1 MALLPCSA
9 PVPLLA
15 LRGGIIALS
24 EQYHGR
30 AFHSHGWR
38 CRRTVYRVLWTWDSM
53 PLAGHGPWGHG
64 DCCVSFGP
72 RGDPA
77 SSSGDRVKSH
87 KESFFFLLLCAL
99 APYFPFPY
107 AGWSYRM
114 PVPVLL
120 RFAEE
125 EQALHSLVHRGDI
138 WWIPPS
144 NPQTAQEKM
153 RRARHWLFAPG
164 TVARPSRPQRNVAVV
179 SRGSP

>member
-38 CRRTVYRVLWTWDSM
+38 GQRTVYRFEPGIACPWLAMAHGVTEIVVYPSAPEATLPAARGTVCEVTQRDIFL
-53 PLAGHGPWGHG
+53 PLAS
-64 DCCVSFGP
+64 C
-72 RGDPA
+72 
-77 SSSGDRVKSH
+77 
-87 KESFFFLLLCAL
+87 LCAL

-125 EQALHSLVHRGDI
+125 EQALQSPVHRGDI

-144 NPQTAQEKM
+144 NPQTTQEK
-153 RRARHWLFAPG
+153 
-164 TVARPSRPQRNVAVV
+164 S
-179 SRGSP
+179 